1 MRARAARPGPEPLP
15 SARGGGA
22 GGGCDALLPSPSPPL
37 HRSAAGS
44 PALIG
49 RGEAAAYVRALP
61 LTPRGY
67 ARDVIAVLWEEGR
80 RC

>member
-1 MRARAARPGPEPLP
+1 MRARCEARAGAASF
-15 SARGGGA
+15 SAGRRGRRGVRRSSS
-22 GGGCDALLPSPSPPL
+22 PPSPPL